1 MNEKYTPTY
10 VQEPAKSQ
18 LNETYM
24 VEVLK
29 RIKGIAQHS
38 AHETIYKHGLKAI
51 IEQAD
56 MVLARK
62 TF

>member
-1 MNEKYTPTY
+1 MNEKYAPTY

-29 RIKGIAQHS
+29 RIKSIAQHS
-38 AHETIYKHGLKAI
+38 AHETVYEHGLKAI